1 MGNNA
6 ATKVADGL
14 YARQDVF
21 RELLDAG
28 VTSLAVAPAGAGFPG
43 QGALL
48 DPSGADRA
56 SLVVNDS
63 AFIAIN
69 PANNTRAKTL
79 LKDSFA
85 LAAEVVEDRKNPGSQ
100 RTGQAQADQGEQQRG
115 QQNRRQNRRG
125 GGRGRRGTA
134 GRRGGRGRGQSQQ
147 PRKDEN
153 TDALADLLEG
163 KKRGLIALGSATDVL
178 HYLDAVGET
187 RFSATILA
195 RSIAANDGPFDLVL
209 DELRDLNAPVL
220 MSAQLSQKPNTNQI
234 SNPAKDL
241 SGAGIEVG
249 FIVGDN
255 KRAVTA
261 LFANLINLVRHG
273 LSGEAALRG
282 VTVVPARMLGIDD
295 QVGSIETGKTANLLL
310 WSTDPLNPTAKLVHV
325 WHAGVDVKEIPR
337 R

>member
-1 MGNNA
+1 MKNRQTFRFGLGAALLVCTSVAIAQRPTAITNARIHTMAGEVIEAGTVIIRDGKIAAVGSDVDVPGGAIVVDAKGGTVMPGLVSAYSTAGLQGPRAAPRRGGRGQRRRGGRGRGQRAPASTGPMGNNA

-125 GGRGRRGTA
+125 GGRGLSMRAGA
-134 GRRGGRGRGQSQQ
+134 GRCAGAPGAPQQ
-147 PRKDEN
+147 R
-153 TDALADLLEG
+153 L
-163 KKRGLIALGSATDVL
+163 RSA
-178 HYLDAVGET
+178 H
-187 RFSATILA
+187 R
-195 RSIAANDGPFDLVL
+195 
-209 DELRDLNAPVL
+209 
-220 MSAQLSQKPNTNQI
+220 
-234 SNPAKDL
+234 
-241 SGAGIEVG
+241 
-249 FIVGDN
+249 
-255 KRAVTA
+255 
-261 LFANLINLVRHG
+261 
-273 LSGEAALRG
+273 
-282 VTVVPARMLGIDD
+282 
-295 QVGSIETGKTANLLL
+295 
-310 WSTDPLNPTAKLVHV
+310 
-325 WHAGVDVKEIPR
+325 WHR
-337 R
+337 L